1 VEENRR
7 DRLHD
12 ERFVRA
18 LDRML
23 ADAEAKDRR
32 ERRKD
37 RVREVPR
44 WFARRYRRVL
54 GRLGRVS
61 AGSRTTA

>member
-7 DRLHD
+7 DRLHG

-44 WFARRYRRVL
+44 WFARRYRRFL

>member
-1 VEENRR
+1 VDENRG

-23 ADAEAKDRR
+23 ADAEAKERR
-32 ERRKD
+32 ERRKE
-37 RVREVPR
+37 RLREAPR
-44 WFARRYRRVL
+44 WFARRYRRVRA
-54 GRLGRVS
+54 RLGRP
-61 AGSRTTA
+61 